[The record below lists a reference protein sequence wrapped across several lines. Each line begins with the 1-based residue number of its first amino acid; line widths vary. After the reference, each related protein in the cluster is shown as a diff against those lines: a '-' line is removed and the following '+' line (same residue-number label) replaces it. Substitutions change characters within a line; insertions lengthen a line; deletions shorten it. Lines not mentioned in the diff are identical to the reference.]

1 MFRPFLDSL
10 RRHGVPAS
18 LREYLDLLA
27 GLQAGLSDW
36 TPEGF
41 YHLARAT
48 LIKNEAHIDRFDRAF
63 AQFLGQVAAAPADAL
78 GKVISYQPGF
88 DAARPFRREVNDLG
102 ASATWIMN
110 SGLELS
116 VWGRNLLDDRYL
128 VQIFDSVVQSGAVSG
143 YPNQPRTYGVSARFK
158 W

>member
-63 AQFLGQVAAAPADAL
+63 AETFAG
-78 GKVISYQPGF
+78 
-88 DAARPFRREVNDLG
+88 
-102 ASATWIMN
+102 
-110 SGLELS
+110 
-116 VWGRNLLDDRYL
+116 LDDIPVEAL
-128 VQIFDSVVQSGAVSG
+128 VDEVAYRPIGEVMEETARRIARVRVSPEG
-143 YPNQPRTYGVSARFK
+143 QEGVRAFLDKRPPSWAE
-158 W
+158 

>member
-41 YHLARAT
+41 YHLALS
-48 LIKNEAHIDRFDRAF
+48 LIHI
-63 AQFLGQVAAAPADAL
+63 
-78 GKVISYQPGF
+78 
-88 DAARPFRREVNDLG
+88 
-102 ASATWIMN
+102 
-110 SGLELS
+110 
-116 VWGRNLLDDRYL
+116 
-128 VQIFDSVVQSGAVSG
+128 
-143 YPNQPRTYGVSARFK
+143 
-158 W
+158 